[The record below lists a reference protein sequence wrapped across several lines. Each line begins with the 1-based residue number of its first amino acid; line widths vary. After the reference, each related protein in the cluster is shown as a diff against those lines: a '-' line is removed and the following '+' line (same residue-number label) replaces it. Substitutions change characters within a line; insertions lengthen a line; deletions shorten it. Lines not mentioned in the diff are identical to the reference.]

1 MIFHFASDH
10 AGFELKAHLVDFMK
24 EQGFGVIDHGPHEM
38 VVGDDYPD
46 FISLA
51 AAEVSKKP
59 KDARAII
66 IGHSGQ
72 GEAMVANRFPHVRA
86 GVYYGGSDEVLK
98 LMREHNDANVLSLGA
113 HFLNLEQAERAVNVF
128 IETLFSNDERH
139 VRRIKKIEKYD

>member
-10 AGFELKAHLVDFMK
+10 AGFDLKEHLLNFMK
-24 EQGFGVIDHGPHEM
+24 EQGFGVIDHGPHEKT
-38 VVGDDYPD
+38 VGDDYPD
-46 FISLA
+46 YISLA

-72 GEAMVANRFPHVRA
+72 GEAMVANRFPNVRA
-86 GVYYGGSDEVLK
+86 GVYYGGSVEVIK
-98 LMREHNDANVLSLGA
+98 LLREHNDANVLSLGA
-113 HFLNLEQAERAVNVF
+113 HFLNLEQAEQVVNIF